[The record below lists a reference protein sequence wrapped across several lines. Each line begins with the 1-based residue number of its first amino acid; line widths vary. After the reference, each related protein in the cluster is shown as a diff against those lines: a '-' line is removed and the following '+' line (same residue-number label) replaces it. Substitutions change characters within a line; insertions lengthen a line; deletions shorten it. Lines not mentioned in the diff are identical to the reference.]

1 MLDRLSD
8 EALRAS
14 HFQWFKPSGIPEE
27 GADDE
32 EDVEDEAELN
42 LDKVEEEMAAEY
54 SDEEDEDDI
63 LHINGEKK
71 TFLEL
76 RKIRNICNV
85 LADLNAGPAV
95 AAAAAAATSAQR
107 PEEIME
113 STTDAEEWRMEV
125 EKVAPQLKVT
135 VRVDNRDWRTHLE
148 QMHSYRTGIEEA
160 LTTTKVQLDK
170 LHSDIARTLEKIA
183 SREKY
188 LNSQLE
194 GSKEYSYIKDSLE

>member
-1 MLDRLSD
+1 MHLL
-8 EALRAS
+8 L
-14 HFQWFKPSGIPEE
+14 
-27 GADDE
+27 
-32 EDVEDEAELN
+32 
-42 LDKVEEEMAAEY
+42 
-54 SDEEDEDDI
+54 
-63 LHINGEKK
+63 
-71 TFLEL
+71 T
-76 RKIRNICNV
+76 
-85 LADLNAGPAV
+85 DLNAGPAV

-107 PEEIME
+107 PEEILE

-125 EKVAPQLKVT
+125 EKVAPPLKGT

-194 GSKEYSYIKDSLE
+194 GRKLNDR

>member
-1 MLDRLSD
+1 M
-8 EALRAS
+8 
-14 HFQWFKPSGIPEE
+14 
-27 GADDE
+27 
-32 EDVEDEAELN
+32 
-42 LDKVEEEMAAEY
+42 
-54 SDEEDEDDI
+54 
-63 LHINGEKK
+63 
-71 TFLEL
+71 
-76 RKIRNICNV
+76 
-85 LADLNAGPAV
+85 
-95 AAAAAAATSAQR
+95 AAAAAAATSSQR
-107 PEEIME
+107 PEEILQ

-170 LHSDIARTLEKIA
+170 LHADIARTLEKIA

-194 GSKEYSYIKDSLE
+194 GGSLHAVIFKLIE

>member
-1 MLDRLSD
+1 M
-8 EALRAS
+8 
-14 HFQWFKPSGIPEE
+14 
-27 GADDE
+27 
-32 EDVEDEAELN
+32 V
-42 LDKVEEEMAAEY
+42 
-54 SDEEDEDDI
+54 
-63 LHINGEKK
+63 
-71 TFLEL
+71 
-76 RKIRNICNV
+76 NV
-85 LADLNAGPAV
+85 LLLTDLNAVPGV

-170 LHSDIARTLEKIA
+170 LHSDIARTLEKIG

-194 GSKEYSYIKDSLE
+194 GGFILLVSNYIRKNCNCTVVLKVISNTKNVGNSEL

>member
-1 MLDRLSD
+1 MRVL
-8 EALRAS
+8 
-14 HFQWFKPSGIPEE
+14 
-27 GADDE
+27 
-32 EDVEDEAELN
+32 
-42 LDKVEEEMAAEY
+42 
-54 SDEEDEDDI
+54 
-63 LHINGEKK
+63 
-71 TFLEL
+71 
-76 RKIRNICNV
+76 KIIFVNV

>member
-1 MLDRLSD
+1 MHHHSSSFISLFT
-8 EALRAS
+8 A
-14 HFQWFKPSGIPEE
+14 
-27 GADDE
+27 
-32 EDVEDEAELN
+32 
-42 LDKVEEEMAAEY
+42 Y
-54 SDEEDEDDI
+54 
-63 LHINGEKK
+63 
-71 TFLEL
+71 
-76 RKIRNICNV
+76 
-85 LADLNAGPAV
+85 DLVTDPTRIFSAYTTYVTDLTAVPAV
-95 AAAAAAATSAQR
+95 AAAAAAATSSQR
-107 PEEIME
+107 PEEILQ

-170 LHSDIARTLEKIA
+170 LHADIARTLEKIA

-194 GSKEYSYIKDSLE
+194 GGLLTLRYCMQQFSSESSKGL